1 MYNKKKYGIV
11 GVIITII
18 ILIIL
23 VILTNV
29 QNSNLSFLEN
39 LANKTVMP
47 IQNGLTYIKNKVNG
61 NSTFFTNVSHLKED
75 NEKLQ
80 NKNTELEEKL
90 RELESIKAENESLKQ
105 YLNLKEKYSD
115 YVAVPADVINRDI
128 SNYSKN
134 IVINVGIK
142 DGIDVGMT
150 VIAAEGLVGHVISV
164 TNSTA
169 KVQTIIDSSS
179 STSSLLSTSRDSI
192 VCKGILNNDNQLK
205 AMYIPTEA
213 TVSQG
218 DSIETSG
225 LGGIYPKGIY
235 IGTVSKVENT
245 TDLTNRYALVSV
257 AVNFKKLETVLVLPN
272 GTDNFGKGG

>member
-11 GVIITII
+11 GVILTII
-18 ILIIL
+18 ILIVL
-23 VILTNV
+23 VILTNI
-29 QNSNLSFLEN
+29 QNSQLSYVEN
-39 LANKTVMP
+39 LANKIVMP
-47 IQNGLTYIKNKVNG
+47 IQNGLTYLKNKING
-61 NSTFFTNVSHLKED
+61 NSTFFANVNNLNDENK
-75 NEKLQ
+75 KLQ
-80 NKNTELEEKL
+80 TKNKQLEEKL

-105 YLNLKEKYSD
+105 YLNLTEKYSD
-115 YVAVPADVINRDI
+115 YQTIPADVINRDI

-134 IVINVGIK
+134 IVINAGYDQGVK
-142 DGIDVGMT
+142 EGMT

-192 VCKGILNNDNQLK
+192 VCKGILNDDKQLK
-205 AMYIPTEA
+205 AMYIPTDL
-213 TVSQG
+213 TISQG

-225 LGGIYPKGIY
+225 LGGIYQKGIY

-257 AVNFKKLETVLVLPN
+257 AVNFKKLETVLVI
-272 GTDNFGKGG
+272 K

>member
-1 MYNKKKYGIV
+1 MYNNKKYGIV
-11 GVIITII
+11 GIVLAII

-23 VILTNV
+23 FTLTNM
-29 QNSNLSFLEN
+29 QNNKLSYIEN
-39 LANKTVMP
+39 LANKVVMP
-47 IQNGLTYIKNKVNG
+47 IQNGVTYLKNKVNG
-61 NSTFFTNVSHLKED
+61 NSAFFANVNNLKAE
-75 NEKLQ
+75 NENLQ
-80 NKNTELEEKL
+80 NKNIELEEKL

-115 YVAVPADVINRDI
+115 YAAIPADVINRDI

-134 IVINVGIK
+134 IVINVGAK
-142 DGIDVGMT
+142 EGIEEGMT

-164 TNSTA
+164 TDSTA

-179 STSSLLSTSRDSI
+179 STSSLISTSRDSI
-192 VCKGILNNDNQLK
+192 VCKGILNSDTQLK
-205 AMYIPTEA
+205 AMYIPMEA

-225 LGGIYPKGIY
+225 LGGIYQKGIY
-235 IGTVSKVENT
+235 IGTVERVENT

-257 AVNFKKLETVLVLPN
+257 AVDFKKLETVLVITN
-272 GTDNFGKGG
+272 K